1 MLEHVHFGIFLS
13 SFLAE
18 QYCLHDT
25 IEHVFE
31 QVQFCK
37 ILILKSASHVKK
49 LKEESQFVSYSQ
61 MLNTQ
66 HTKMQRNFSSILNK
80 LLQVKKIR

>member
-37 ILILKSASHVKK
+37 ILNQKSASHVIR
-49 LKEESQFVSYSQ
+49 LKEECQFVSYSQ

-66 HTKMQRNFSSILNK
+66 HTKMQRNLSSILNK
-80 LLQVKKIR
+80 LLEVEKSR